1 MEFAVMPDYL
11 YGASVRVNGKWLGVI
26 DERPL
31 KFRIRDAG
39 AFTLLVELSPLQ
51 SDPTGDVV
59 AVPFA
64 RVIKIKDGEIV
75 PPEVETDGSI
85 HIRKAGRSW
94 QLHFVY
100 PKVEVLGQGLETLLL
115 PLQTESADFD
125 HDGRLDVAETF
136 ATNLRGHVRV
146 KSATGQILLQE
157 VYPDSA
163 VRIEAADLTRDGRP
177 DLLIFW
183 RGAQDEPY
191 MQLWD
196 GADASISTFEGF
208 TGIRRA
214 ARAEVLL
221 EKKLQTPF
229 RETVG
234 LYRYQPVPHESPQ
247 FQLVRAE
254 DRTLQRADV
263 EAETVEAFLSSV
275 EAGDRKGAALYLAK
289 GFPLPD
295 LHFYGHEIESVEGAK
310 SAVSVY
316 EWLTP
321 GYYDVEKYF
330 ALDLVRQPD
339 AVSEWK
345 IRAIKPRVHGK

>member
-11 YGASVRVNGKWLGVI
+11 YGASVRVNGKWLGII

-31 KFRIRDAG
+31 KFRIGDAG
-39 AFTLLVELSPLQ
+39 TFTLLVELSPLQ

-75 PPEVETDGSI
+75 PPEVETDGSL
-85 HIRKAGRSW
+85 HVRKTGRSW

-163 VRIEAADLTRDGRP
+163 LRIETADLNRDGRP

-191 MQLWD
+191 MHLWD
-196 GADASISTFEGF
+196 SSDASMSTFEGF
-208 TGIRRA
+208 TGIRRSG
-214 ARAEVLL
+214 RAETLL
-221 EKKLQTPF
+221 EKKVQTPF
-229 RETVG
+229 RETVQ
-234 LYRYQPVPHESPQ
+234 LYRFQPVPHESPQ
-247 FQLVRAE
+247 ILPVRTE
-254 DRTLQRADV
+254 DRTLQRADAA
-263 EAETVEAFLSSV
+263 AETVEAFLSSV
-275 EAGDRKGAALYLAK
+275 EAGDCKGAELYLAK
-289 GFPLPD
+289 GTKLPD
-295 LHFYGHEIESVEGAK
+295 LHFYAHEIESVEGAK
-310 SAVSVY
+310 AAVCVY
-316 EWLTP
+316 EWLTA
-321 GYYDVEKYF
+321 GYYDEEKYF

-339 AVSEWK
+339 GVSEWK
-345 IRAIKPRVHGK
+345 IRGIKPRVHGK